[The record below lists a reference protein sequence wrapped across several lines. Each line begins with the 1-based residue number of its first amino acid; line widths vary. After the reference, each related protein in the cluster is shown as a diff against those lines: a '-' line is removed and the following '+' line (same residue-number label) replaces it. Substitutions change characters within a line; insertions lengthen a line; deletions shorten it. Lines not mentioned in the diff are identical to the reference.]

1 MSLSAP
7 ELGSDGPPENPPV
20 RAAFSSTEL
29 LHERAMARFYQEAQ
43 EEEGRNQ
50 QRRSSLQRRRSFER
64 KSPAKIE
71 TIPEIA
77 GSLQDIVKTIPS
89 LKEKYEDD
97 IKPERPAS
105 SLDSR
110 HKVDVV
116 TGFLTSKADG
126 GSAALKMQVGRKT
139 FSRDSM
145 DSMLSTEDP
154 HRKILV
160 QQTSEEDME
169 YEDSSFDEDEFDEEE
184 EEPITESIIDEEID
198 EELEEEEEEDM
209 SGYDRKSSLYT
220 SESEEEAQ
228 YSYSLEEDTYHP
240 SAVNIKYN
248 EDSMISA
255 YEGRGPLILGTT
267 AKSSNFKDKEE
278 IEGLPKDV
286 DIKPKSILK
295 VPKVEISTEDFSDS
309 NQTNDQPVKRLAS
322 PEKKFEPNFSPIMPK
337 PILKV
342 REASQERT
350 APPTQRRG
358 SGAPVAEVEPE
369 LNLPSSSRTNLDE
382 LSDYESGVKK
392 KVRIETPEELALKEK
407 EKELLKEKA
416 DLMIE
421 DVEATKV
428 LISHYSDIV
437 AEYSKNKRP
446 RKRLYLDYEALKAAA
461 EKEEENAPEIPEIT
475 VYEALSKP
483 IRETEAM
490 IKADEPKTE
499 VKVVR
504 TVAQEEPEEP
514 EQLVVHFQEKVE
526 ELEKK
531 ESETMVLAREKSP
544 PPQKKLPPSI
554 LKRRTSSP
562 AGPRSLSKKRSPS
575 PRVMMRSQTLE
586 ETVKEFPPQKVIS
599 IEPQEIAETPSSV
612 YPPRPLTPTER
623 KVHTYC
629 DFLMD
634 LSLFLLACWLYL
646 FKDER
651 LSIPVMCLM
660 IYRQAHEAFQK
671 KMEAVRQSYH
681 RKMEAIKNK
690 IPFRKKV

>member
-7 ELGSDGPPENPPV
+7 ELGSEGPPENPPV

-43 EEEGRNQ
+43 EEEGQSQ
-50 QRRSSLQRRRSFER
+50 QRRSSLQRRRSFDR

-77 GSLQDIVKTIPS
+77 GSLQDIVKTIKQQ
-89 LKEKYEDD
+89 KEDDD
-97 IKPERPAS
+97 IKPERPS
-105 SLDSR
+105 SALENR
-110 HKVDVV
+110 PKVEVV
-116 TGFLTSKADG
+116 KGILTSKVDEG
-126 GSAALKMQVGRKT
+126 GAAPKMQVGRKT

-184 EEPITESIIDEEID
+184 EEPITESMIDEDID
-198 EELEEEEEEDM
+198 EEELEEEEDI

-240 SAVNIKYN
+240 TAVNIKYN

-255 YEGRGPLILGTT
+255 YEGRGPLILGTV
-267 AKSSNFKDKEE
+267 AHSSHSKYKEE
-278 IEGLPKDV
+278 IEDLPKDV

-295 VPKVEISTEDFSDS
+295 VPKVEISTEELSD
-309 NQTNDQPVKRLAS
+309 NDQTNEQPVKRLAS
-322 PEKKFEPNFSPIMPK
+322 PEKRFEPNFSPIMPK

-342 REASQERT
+342 REASQERSVT
-350 APPTQRRG
+350 PIQRRG

-369 LNLPSSSRTNLDE
+369 LNLPSTSRTNLDE
-382 LSDYESGVKK
+382 LSDYESGAKK

-407 EKELLKEKA
+407 EKELAKEKS

-437 AEYSKNKRP
+437 AEYSKHKRP

-461 EKEEENAPEIPEIT
+461 EKEEENAPEVPEIT
-475 VYEALSKP
+475 V
-483 IRETEAM
+483 
-490 IKADEPKTE
+490 DEPVSEPITE
-499 VKVVR
+499 PE
-504 TVAQEEPEEP
+504 TTIIAEEPKNVIEEVNP
-514 EQLVVHFQEKVE
+514 VDEVEPGEPGKLVVHFQDKVE
-526 ELEKK
+526 EFEEK
-531 ESETMVLAREKSP
+531 EAETITFTRDKSP
-544 PPQKKLPPSI
+544 SPQKKLPPSI

-586 ETVKEFPPQKVIS
+586 EVVKEFPSQKVTS
-599 IEPQEIAETPSSV
+599 SEPLELYETPSPG

-623 KVHTYC
+623 KVQTYC

-671 KMEAVRQSYH
+671 KVEAVRESYH

-690 IPFRKKV
+690 IPFRKRE